1 YEAIVKGLLGVD
13 TQSELLNNQ
22 LDKLALLINEVIVDT
37 EALQQVIN
45 NIQPYESQLDMRSR
59 TFLLMGKNALL
70 DAKDATEGE

>member
-1 YEAIVKGLLGVD
+1 
-13 TQSELLNNQ
+13 
-22 LDKLALLINEVIVDT
+22 LALLINEVIVDT